1 MAMVSLRT
9 FASEAHARALVSSGL
24 LDREVADPRM
34 EERFVR
40 IRAQIIASLSLHEQL
55 TEMGFEIDASIDL
68 YPLVRFAQSHGALNH
83 RQVGVLLDINMEAN
97 QAKHELIFPS
107 RL

>member
-1 MAMVSLRT
+1 MVALDGCFVKSFWALLR
-9 FASEAHARALVSSGL
+9 AR
-24 LDREVADPRM
+24 PNW
-34 EERFVR
+34 
-40 IRAQIIASLSLHEQL
+40 LSLHEQL

-68 YPLVRFAQSHGALNH
+68 YPKVRFAQSYGILNQG
-83 RQVGVLLDINMEAN
+83 QVGVLLRINMEAN